1 MAKLNVFDK
10 VGLGEFII
18 KAARYIEDNRE
29 RLLKDPNEAL
39 RKYLEIPADRTDDKG
54 AVIKHKIIVHED
66 SQDVTHMVLPWKVA
80 RLPSC
85 AGSTHDFS
93 EQIERTASSK
103 AERNRPRSSTHSAS
117 ASVLTRDRRSLNT
130 ASQRRRLPVRE

>member
-18 KAARYIEDNRE
+18 KEARYIEDNRE

-66 SQDVTHMVLPWKVA
+66 SQDVTHMVLPWKVNVDRA
-80 RLPSC
+80 MEDIDQQKGKIYPNEYRPNTP
-85 AGSTHDFS
+85 GYIDDV
-93 EQIERTASSK
+93 EDPQK
-103 AERNRPRSSTHSAS
+103 ALYFRFGEYMFGRCR
-117 ASVLTRDRRSLNT
+117 
-130 ASQRRRLPVRE
+130 